1 MPDGILLLASKA
13 KRGAN
18 CIGGISGNMWT
29 GVSSALEAALL
40 AANSGDISRHGN
52 NRDGFCLAAVPV
64 LYRRQPHRLPLDTLA
79 RQEDELTVEKHRSK
93 GTNNF
98 ASLETTSQ
106 IIAPVAHV
114 WYIVQIVRLGD

>member
-1 MPDGILLLASKA
+1 MPGGVLLLASKA

-18 CIGGISGNMWT
+18 CIGGIPGNMWT

-40 AANSGDISRHGN
+40 AANPGDISRHGN
-52 NRDGFCLAAVPV
+52 NRNGFCLAAVPV
-64 LYRRQPHRLPLDTLA
+64 LYRRQPHRLVAHALA
-79 RQEDELTVEKHRSK
+79 CQEDELTVDKHRSK

-106 IIAPVAHV
+106 IIALVAHV
-114 WYIVQIVRLGD
+114 WYIAQIARLGD